1 MSHTSAPV
9 QSVTTLR
16 DMPNVGPA
24 FEADFILLG
33 IHTPQELVGRDAF
46 ELYDRLC
53 QVTGQHQD
61 PCVLDVFMATIDF
74 ACGAPAAPWHAYTP
88 ERKRLVFL
96 REAGALSVRH
106 NSDEDLMPH
115 LLGTRDLLRDWGA
128 RQELCD
134 AGLFHSLYGT
144 EYFDTATLP
153 ETGRK
158 DVRRVIGVEAEHLV
172 WLWCS
177 GIRNTMLPGLRGEEA
192 AGIQDWRSESWL
204 PLDGSVADD
213 LLNLWI
219 ADTLEQLP
227 RVWQREVPTARM
239 LLPLAHRA
247 LPGARRAIEGA
258 LERFGSQPG

>member
-1 MSHTSAPV
+1 MKSASATV
-9 QSVTTLR
+9 QAATTLR

-24 FEADFILLG
+24 FEADFSLLG
-33 IHTPQELVGRDAF
+33 IRTPQDLVGRDAF

-53 QVTGQHQD
+53 HATGQHQD

-74 ACGAPAAPWHAYTP
+74 ASGAPAAPWHAYTP

-96 REAGALSVRH
+96 REAGAFSVRH

-115 LLGTRDLLRDWGA
+115 LLGTRDLLREWGA

-144 EYFDTATLP
+144 EYFDSATLP

-158 DVRRVIGVEAEHLV
+158 DLRRIIGAGAEYLV
-172 WLWCS
+172 WLWCF
-177 GIRNTMLPGLRGEEA
+177 GIRNTMLPGLRGEGA
-192 AGIQDWRSESWL
+192 LRIQDRRDESWL
-204 PLDGSVADD
+204 PLDQAVADD

-239 LLPLAHRA
+239 LLPFADRA
-247 LPGARRAIEGA
+247 LPGARPAIEDVLA
-258 LERFGSQPG
+258 RFGCERG